1 MTAIDWAGATRAQ
14 RRGFVLAITT
24 AVVVRVAMLASK
36 WRQDLL
42 LNDSLWYSAQ
52 AVKLAN
58 GDGFVDP
65 FYGGPSAEHG
75 PLTPLLVA
83 PVSWPDDPVPWQR
96 AVMTLIGLTVV
107 VGVGLLAR
115 RVGGWWAGVAAAAL
129 AAVYPNL
136 WMNDS
141 LVMSEAP
148 ALLLVVVAVWVALDL
163 ADPTVPPTAR
173 RALGCGAAIGLAGLA
188 RSELVLLAPLFA
200 IVVWRS
206 RRDATDA
213 KRIRTVALL
222 WAATAAVLA
231 PWVVANLVRFERPVL
246 LTTNDGTTL
255 LGANCEDA
263 YYGSDIGG
271 WSLFCVVEEQSP
283 LGEDPGIRSARH
295 RRLAISYAADH
306 VERLPLI
313 AAARIGRGLDL
324 VGIENQVSGDVGEER
339 YRWAS
344 WSGVVS
350 WWVMAVLA
358 AVGVRRV
365 AGPARWVLLTP
376 VVGVAITTILFYGAH
391 RIRSPM
397 EPVVVVLAAVALA
410 SMAGRRLLPTAKS
423 AT

>member
-1 MTAIDWAGATRAQ
+1 
-14 RRGFVLAITT
+14 
-24 AVVVRVAMLASK
+24 
-36 WRQDLL
+36 
-42 LNDSLWYSAQ
+42 
-52 AVKLAN
+52 
-58 GDGFVDP
+58 
-65 FYGGPSAEHG
+65 
-75 PLTPLLVA
+75 
-83 PVSWPDDPVPWQR
+83 
-96 AVMTLIGLTVV
+96 LTVV

-163 ADPTVPPTAR
+163 ADPTLPPMAN
-173 RALGCGAAIGLAGLA
+173 RALGCGAAIGLAALA

-206 RRDATDA
+206 RRDAADA

-222 WAATAAVLA
+222 WAATAVVLA

-397 EPVVVVLAAVALA
+397 EPVVVVLAAVALT
-410 SMAGRRLLPTAKS
+410 SMAGRRLVPTAKS

>member
-14 RRGFVLAITT
+14 RRGFVLAITI
-24 AVVVRVAMLASK
+24 ALVVRVAMLASK

-75 PLTPLLVA
+75 PLTPLLLA

-148 ALLLVVVAVWVALDL
+148 ALLLVVVAVWVAFDL
-163 ADPTVPPTAR
+163 ADPTLPPMAN
-173 RALGCGAAIGLAGLA
+173 RALGCGAAIGLAALA

-200 IVVWRS
+200 IVVWWS

-213 KRIRTVALL
+213 RRIRTVALL
-222 WAATAAVLA
+222 WGATALVLA

-283 LGEDPGIRSARH
+283 LGEDPGVRSARH
-295 RRLAISYAADH
+295 RRLAISYATDH
-306 VERLPLI
+306 VQRLPLI

-324 VGIENQVSGDVGEER
+324 VGTENQVSGDVGEER

-365 AGPARWVLLTP
+365 AAPARWVLLTP
-376 VVGVAITTILFYGAH
+376 VIGVAITTVLFYGAH

-397 EPVVVVLAAVALA
+397 EPVVVVFAAVALV
-410 SMAGRRLLPTAKS
+410 SIFGKRETAP
-423 AT
+423 